1 MKIKNIQWSLGIGIA
16 VILISTAGIAAPEP
30 VQITVDSPG
39 GSVTAAGYGEPGIK
53 ESWEKTP
60 HSSITFQFY
69 KKGYVRLYSK
79 AFLMHFAC
87 IVSLTEGEP
96 MLQYHMIPDSCNN
109 KPRYV
114 AACKLDNKANDITS
128 EKKYLCTYY
137 PNKTYSE

>member
-1 MKIKNIQWSLGIGIA
+1 MQQSLGIGIA
-16 VILISTAGIAAPEP
+16 VIVISTAGIAAPEP

-39 GSVTAAGYGEPGIK
+39 GSFIAAGYDEPGIK

-69 KKGYVRLYSK
+69 KTGYVRLYSK

-87 IVSLTEGEP
+87 IVSIREGEP
-96 MLQYHMIPDSCNN
+96 MLQYHAIPDSCHY

-114 AACKLDNKANDITS
+114 VACKVDHKTTDKTNQKA
-128 EKKYLCTYY
+128 YVCTYY
-137 PNKTYSE
+137 PSTTFPR